1 MPADN
6 SANDVSPGVTRPL
19 RNIYTPLAVQ
29 HAGLGPYTGYE
40 QTGLPAEDVELTH
53 VVPGSPGGE
62 YLRRFWHPVALA
74 SEVTDIPLALRV
86 LGEDLVLFRSLDG
99 GYGLLHRRC
108 AHRGASLEYGKC
120 EQRGLRCC
128 YHGWLYAVDGELL
141 EIPGEPPES
150 PLPRKVRQGAYPV
163 EVVAGI
169 VFAYLGPAAHRPA
182 FPVYDTFGVPGTKR
196 VPYVFDYPCNW
207 LQIVENAMDP
217 VHAAFLHTRNHGPSF
232 SAEWGQ
238 IGIEEYHAVD
248 EGFYYTNARRVG
260 DNVWVRIHHVIM
272 PNMTQAGA
280 VLSMDGKTTRYFGR
294 PSFTRW
300 VVPVDNENTRVVA
313 WANFGHRSD
322 AQREEWMTPR
332 MIEIIE
338 GAEPRTRPRA
348 EALRR
353 PGDYEAFVSQGRIT
367 RHAKE
372 HLATS
377 DKGVALFRR
386 RLRGDIRALAAG
398 TPPYRASDCVEA
410 PIPTCAGDNV
420 LRMPPVDGADDAA
433 LILEVSRAVA
443 RAVVSGNHLRGEA
456 RDSFVRAALVEL
468 EASHA
473 PDREP

>member
-1 MPADN
+1 M
-6 SANDVSPGVTRPL
+6 
-19 RNIYTPLAVQ
+19 AVQ
-29 HAGLGPYTGYE
+29 HATLGPYTGYE
-40 QTGLPAEDVELTH
+40 QTGLPAEDAELTH

-62 YLRRFWHPVALA
+62 YLRRFWHPVALE

-86 LGEDLVLFRSLDG
+86 LGEDLVLFRNLVG

-108 AHRGASLEYGKC
+108 SHRGASLEYGKC

-141 EIPGEPPES
+141 EAPGEPPDS

-169 VFAYLGPAAHRPA
+169 VFAYLGPAADRPA
-182 FPVYDTFGVPGTKR
+182 FPVYDTFGVPDTKR
-196 VPYVFDYPCNW
+196 VPYVSDYPCNW

-232 SAEWGQ
+232 SEEWGQ
-238 IGIEEYHAVD
+238 IGIKEYHAVD

-260 DNVWVRIHHVIM
+260 DNVWVRVHHVIM

-280 VLSMDGKTTRYFGR
+280 VLSMDGRATRHFGR

-300 VVPVDNENTRVVA
+300 VVPVDNENTRVLA
-313 WANFGHRSD
+313 WANFGDRSD

-338 GAEPRTRPRA
+338 GAEARTRPRA
-348 EALRR
+348 EALRK

-372 HLATS
+372 HLASS

-386 RLRGDIRALAAG
+386 RLRSDIRALAGG
-398 TPPYRASDCVEA
+398 TPPYRASDRVEA
-410 PIPTCAGDNV
+410 PIPTYAGDNV
-420 LRMPPVDGADDAA
+420 LRIPPVDGADDAA
-433 LILEVSRAVA
+433 LILEVSREVA
-443 RAVVSGNHLRGEA
+443 RIVVSGNHLRGES
-456 RDSFVRAALVEL
+456 RDSFVRGALASL
-468 EASHA
+468 EASLA
-473 PDREP
+473 PGGRT

>member
-1 MPADN
+1 M
-6 SANDVSPGVTRPL
+6 
-19 RNIYTPLAVQ
+19 VQ
-29 HAGLGPYTGYE
+29 QAGLGPYAGYE

-62 YLRRFWHPVALA
+62 YLRRFWHPVALE

-99 GYGLLHRRC
+99 GYGLLHRQC

-120 EQRGLRCC
+120 ERRGLRCC
-128 YHGWLYAVDGELL
+128 YHGWLYAVDGALL
-141 EIPGEPPES
+141 EAPGEPPDS

-163 EVVAGI
+163 EVVTGI
-169 VFAYLGPAAHRPA
+169 VFAYLGPSAHRPA

-196 VPYVFDYPCNW
+196 VPYVSDYPCNW

-232 SAEWGQ
+232 SEEWGQ
-238 IGIEEYHAVD
+238 IGIKEYHAVD

-260 DNVWVRIHHVIM
+260 DNVWVRVHHVIM

-280 VLSMDGKTTRYFGR
+280 VLSMDGRTTRHFGR

-300 VVPVDNENTRVVA
+300 VVPVDNENSRVLA
-313 WANFGHRSD
+313 WANFGDRSD

-348 EALRR
+348 QALRK

-386 RLRGDIRALAAG
+386 RLRSDIRALAAG
-398 TPPYRASDCVEA
+398 TPPYRASDRVEA
-410 PIPTCAGDNV
+410 PIPTYAGDNV
-420 LRMPPVDGADDAA
+420 LRIPPVDGADDAA
-433 LILEVSRAVA
+433 LILEVSREVA
-443 RAVVSGNHLRGEA
+443 RIVVSGNHLRGES
-456 RDSFVRAALVEL
+456 RDSFVRAALAEL

-473 PDREP
+473 PGREP